1 MPIFPDYSVNAMK
14 KLLVANNSVTVM
26 YNAQNAYY
34 NASTAAY
41 SYPTSTKNVNHVVTV
56 VGWDDNYSAKN
67 FRASSKVKG
76 DGAWIVKNSWGTGWG
91 KIRIFLYVL

>member
-1 MPIFPDYSVNAMK
+1 MK

-67 FRASSKVKG
+67 FRASSKVKETEPDRQEQLG
-76 DGAWIVKNSWGTGWG
+76 YRLG